1 MNLLCS
7 VKAFFGFNRVFFEL
21 KNDECE
27 LARLFLDRN
36 NGTVTPKI
44 SVSYLIKWG
53 QTSIKPVKLFHT
65 LPKQKLA
72 ILIIYSNDAY
82 ALTCEY
88 NSPENIFQILHG
100 TVSSKPCHK
109 KSKASQVTSI
119 V

>member
-1 MNLLCS
+1 M
-7 VKAFFGFNRVFFEL
+7 
-21 KNDECE
+21 
-27 LARLFLDRN
+27 
-36 NGTVTPKI
+36 
-44 SVSYLIKWG
+44 
-53 QTSIKPVKLFHT
+53 KPVKLFHT

-109 KSKASQVTSI
+109 HCLIETGACSRKRLTENNFEGTHFFPQGQI
-119 V
+119 QMLQNDIF